1 MTTIEYTLTPDQLSF
16 AVDNTIRVFDQYRL
30 KRKTDNQG
38 RQLIVDRN
46 WRGKFNY
53 FVTETPGGSQLTIEA
68 MTSKPVSRED
78 LAAHEESFLKN
89 LFKII
94 DKEIAITPE
103 IINRDLYKSQ
113 KLKIGLKGLFWIAL
127 IILLILKAV
136 QGCMKK

>member
-1 MTTIEYTLTPDQLSF
+1 
-16 AVDNTIRVFDQYRL
+16 
-30 KRKTDNQG
+30 
-38 RQLIVDRN
+38 
-46 WRGKFNY
+46 
-53 FVTETPGGSQLTIEA
+53 